1 MGWRSSAGLRLCDG
15 GTPGSKTHAA
25 VAPCV
30 SEMISSVLLWF
41 PLLYPSI
48 AILMT
53 THTQQG
59 RAKKK
64 KGRTKRTGRVDISR
78 VTQSWREVET
88 SCFGVIWAV
97 SISLDTSG
105 STLTNITH
113 HSTVARDIAKLT
125 KLVCLLLVTKFVFTA
140 H

>member
-30 SEMISSVLLWF
+30 SEMISSVPLWF

-53 THTQQG
+53 THTAG
-59 RAKKK
+59 EGKKK
-64 KGRTKRTGRVDISR
+64 RKEEQKEQEELTSRGGDSVVEGSGDELLRCNLGRVH
-78 VTQSWREVET
+78 
-88 SCFGVIWAV
+88 
-97 SISLDTSG
+97 LSG
-105 STLTNITH
+105 HLRLHTNEH
-113 HSTVARDIAKLT
+113 HTPFDRSKGH
-125 KLVCLLLVTKFVFTA
+125 C
-140 H
+140 